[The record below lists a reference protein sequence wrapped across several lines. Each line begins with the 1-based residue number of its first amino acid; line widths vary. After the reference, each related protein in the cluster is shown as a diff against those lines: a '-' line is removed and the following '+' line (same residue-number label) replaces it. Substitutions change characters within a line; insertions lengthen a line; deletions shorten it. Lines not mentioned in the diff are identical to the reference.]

1 MEPSPV
7 ASALLSCA
15 LAVIMFALGTTL
27 RGEQFRLV
35 FSQPRGV
42 LVGMVNLVVIA
53 PALAFG
59 IAHLT
64 DLDPFLAAGLV
75 LLGAAPGGVFANLLT
90 HAAGG
95 ATALSVSM
103 TAISSTLAVVTVP
116 FWLGV
121 GLEAFDV
128 EEAGVDLDMPIIV
141 ARVLI
146 TIAVPLGI
154 GMWLAVHRDAWV
166 ERNRERLER
175 LALGT
180 FVGVVLIAV
189 LSQAKPVLDNLE
201 EVALACLAL
210 NLAAMAVGFTA
221 AKLARLEPRQ
231 ATAIAIE
238 LGVHNSALAIAIGS
252 TIDERLAIPA
262 AVYSSF
268 MVVTAGAFAWFMH
281 RRLQAAEAGEA
292 ERVTVG

>member
-7 ASALLSCA
+7 AAGLLSVA
-15 LAVIMFALGTTL
+15 LGVIMFALGTTL

-35 FSQPRGV
+35 FTQPRGV
-42 LVGMVNLVVIA
+42 LVGMVNLIVIA

-59 IAHLT
+59 IAHLAG
-64 DLDPFLAAGLV
+64 LDPLLSAGLV

-90 HAAGG
+90 HAAKG

-103 TAISSTLAVVTVP
+103 TALSSTLAVITVP

-121 GLEAFDV
+121 ALNAFDV
-128 EEAGVDLDMPIIV
+128 PDEAIDLDMPRIV

-146 TIAVPLGI
+146 TIAVPLGL
-154 GMWLAVHRDAWV
+154 GMLLAARLPEWV
-166 ERNRERLER
+166 AERKQLFERI
-175 LALGT
+175 AFGT
-180 FVGVVLIAV
+180 FVVVVLTAIA
-189 LSQAKPVLDNLE
+189 SQTTTVLDHLT
-201 EVALACLAL
+201 EVALAALAL

-221 AKLARLEPRQ
+221 ARVAKLDPPQ

-238 LGVHNSALAIAIGS
+238 LGVHNSAIAIAIGS
-252 TIDERLAIPA
+252 VVNEELAVPA
-262 AVYSSF
+262 AVYSTF

-281 RRLQAAEAGEA
+281 RKNREPELAA
-292 ERVTVG
+292 

>member
-35 FSQPRGV
+35 VTQPRGV

-121 GLEAFDV
+121 GLEAFSV
-128 EEAGVDLDMPIIV
+128 EEAGVDLDMPVIV

-146 TIAVPLGI
+146 TIAVPLGV
-154 GMWLAVHRDAWV
+154 GMWLAARRETWV
-166 ERNRERLER
+166 ARNRERLER
-175 LALGT
+175 VALGT

-281 RRLQAAEAGEA
+281 RRLRAAEGAGA
-292 ERVTVG
+292 ERITVG